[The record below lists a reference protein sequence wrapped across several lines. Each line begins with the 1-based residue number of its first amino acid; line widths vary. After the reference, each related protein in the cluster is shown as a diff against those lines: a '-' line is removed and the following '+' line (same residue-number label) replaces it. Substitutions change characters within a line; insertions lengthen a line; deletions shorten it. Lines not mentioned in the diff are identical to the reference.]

1 MINPEILESNEQY
14 VSIWKVLAGDRSGA
28 DLTDKPGISTC
39 WAESP
44 FPFWNA
50 LFLTE
55 RTIDGMLLKVRLRSA
70 VEYMRARQCPGLVYV
85 CEDYLSEEARGQL
98 EAAVQDAGLEF
109 ALDVFGMVGDVLP
122 FERPASHPDL
132 HFVRATDEE
141 AMRAYADI
149 NCEGYGF
156 PLEAGRAGL
165 AESSLWKE
173 QGFAYI
179 GYHDGQAVST
189 AAAFENGGQLY
200 LALVATR
207 PDAQR
212 RGFGEAT
219 VRRALEAAYEATG
232 LRRTSL
238 HATRAGFPVY
248 ERVGYRPVTRFIAYR
263 PAVAVETA
271 G

>member
-1 MINPEILESNEQY
+1 MISPEILESNEQY
-14 VSIWKVLAGDRSGA
+14 VSIWKVFAGDRAGA
-28 DLTDKPGISTC
+28 DLADRPGMSVC

-44 FPFWNA
+44 FPFWNG

-55 RTIDGMLLKVRLRSA
+55 RTIDATLLKQRLRAS
-70 VEYMRARQCPGLVYV
+70 VEYMRARQCPGLVYL
-85 CEDYLSEEARGQL
+85 CEDYLAADALAQL
-98 EAAVQDAGLEF
+98 DTLVQAAGLEF
-109 ALDVFGMVGDVLP
+109 SLDVFGMVGDILP
-122 FERPASHPDL
+122 FDRPVAHPGL
-132 HFVRATDEE
+132 RFERATDEQ

-165 AESSLWKE
+165 QESTLWKE
-173 QGFAYI
+173 RGFAYI
-179 GYHDGQAVST
+179 GYHDGRPVST

-200 LALVATR
+200 LALVATH
-207 PDAQR
+207 PEAQR

-248 ERVGYRPVTRFIAYR
+248 ERVGYRPVTRFIAYKLM
-263 PAVAVETA
+263 
-271 G
+271 